1 MRTLVMA
8 VVCIAVLSGDVA
20 VVQGSPTQVLIKARE
35 FAYEPRE
42 VTVGRPGVVVFVVRN
57 EGVIEHNF
65 VIETAERRKVAA
77 IANLKPGETE
87 ELEAGLRAGTYTF
100 VCTLPGHRDAGMV
113 GRLVVKP

>member
-1 MRTLVMA
+1 MYCCLEWE
-8 VVCIAVLSGDVA
+8 CGSGARVA
-20 VVQGSPTQVLIKARE
+20 RAGAHQGE
-35 FAYEPRE
+35 
-42 VTVGRPGVVVFVVRN
+42 GVFV
-57 EGVIEHNF
+57 F

-87 ELEAGLRAGTYTF
+87 ELEVGLRAGAYTF